1 MVQQLINNYKIE
13 RTNRSCEIVPQHISL
28 DKGYDS
34 NKIRSYL
41 QKKRYIPHIP
51 YRRRN
56 NGIVQNMTQEEL
68 EHYSSRITIERY
80 FGILKQYKAIVIR
93 YQRKIEHYI
102 SLIDIA
108 NINILGFRL

>member
-13 RTNRSCEIVPQHISL
+13 RTNIVPQHISL

-34 NKIRSYL
+34 NKIRSFL

-56 NGIVQNMTQEEL
+56 NGIEQNMTQEEL

-80 FGILKQYKAIVIR
+80 FGIFALARKAR
-93 YQRKIEHYI
+93 
-102 SLIDIA
+102 
-108 NINILGFRL
+108 NTILVKKNLY